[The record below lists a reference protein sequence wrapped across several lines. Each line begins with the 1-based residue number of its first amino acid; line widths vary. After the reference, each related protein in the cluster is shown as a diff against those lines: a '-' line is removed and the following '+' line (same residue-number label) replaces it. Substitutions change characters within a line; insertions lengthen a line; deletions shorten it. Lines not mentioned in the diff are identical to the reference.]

1 VMANDDVHS
10 CRQEMKQGDV
20 VDSYRQS
27 VSVDHANRISTLHR
41 QAQRR
46 PVVLFT
52 KFYEPS
58 FE

>member
-46 PVVLFT
+46 PSCFVYKILRAQF
-52 KFYEPS
+52 
-58 FE
+58 

>member
-1 VMANDDVHS
+1 MMANDDVHS

-41 QAQRR
+41 QAQRSCFVYKILR
-46 PVVLFT
+46 AQF
-52 KFYEPS
+52 
-58 FE
+58 